1 MTDADER
8 VDGPA
13 SSAQGRAPAAA
24 PWGVQ
29 ATCGLVIALSALLV
43 STFDHGRDQAIYAL
57 VGREMLGGGMPYAD
71 AFDFKPPGVFVVY
84 ALARA
89 LFGADQTSIRILE
102 VAAMVGNAALL
113 VQLARRY
120 FRSATGG
127 WIAAAI
133 ASQVHAQLDF
143 WHTAQP
149 ETFGATLTLGGLL
162 LCPPWQQPGTSRR
175 ERVSATLR
183 WVGVGCLF
191 GVAGLMKPPLAG
203 AAVVPAVAA
212 TLALLQLR
220 RLGDRAL
227 GLVDLA
233 RPLVATG
240 IGGLL
245 PIAATAAWF
254 AATGALDEL
263 KQVLF
268 VFTPYY
274 TKLSW
279 EGVSTTAMVWFG
291 ITEWLS
297 GYSGLLLAGL
307 VALAIARPRRDEL
320 GFVFV
325 VLGAIVIHVAGIVL
339 QGKFFPYHWA
349 ATFPLTAL
357 LAGRGIERAYE
368 ALARFGIWG
377 TAPLVVALLAA
388 LILRW
393 PVPSFG
399 NTFLDRSE
407 RRLRLLAGPSDVAAW
422 DALATVADV
431 HAGENRAVAE
441 HVRVLTAD
449 RPHEPIFVWGFE
461 CVIYDLA
468 ERPIASRFIY
478 DVPQRAEWSKA
489 PMEAELM
496 RDLAARPPSVIVVEH
511 HDVFPQVTGNNLDSA
526 GALYRFPALL
536 ELLQDRYAF
545 ETTIGDFD
553 VYVRGEAEALPNPPP

>member
-1 MTDADER
+1 VTDANEPSPPEK
-8 VDGPA
+8 DGL
-13 SSAQGRAPAAA
+13 RRDA
-24 PWGVQ
+24 PWVVQ
-29 ATCGLVIALSALLV
+29 AICGLVIALSALLV
-43 STFDHGRDQAIYAL
+43 STFDYGRDQAIYAL

-84 ALARA
+84 AFARA
-89 LFGADQTSIRILE
+89 LFGADQTGIRLLE
-102 VAAMVGNAALL
+102 VATMLGDAALL
-113 VQLARRY
+113 VQLSRRH
-120 FRSATGG
+120 FRSATAG

-149 ETFGATLTLGGLL
+149 ETFGATLTLGALL
-162 LCPPWQQPGTSRR
+162 LCPDVRLGTSSRR
-175 ERVSATLR
+175 ETLRETLR
-183 WVGVGCLF
+183 WVGVGALF
-191 GVAGLMKPPLAG
+191 GAAGLMKPPLAG
-203 AAVVPAVAA
+203 VAIVPAIAA
-212 TLALLQLR
+212 TLKLWHVR
-220 RLGDRAL
+220 RQGEV
-227 GLVDLA
+227 GVPVFDLA
-233 RPLVATG
+233 RPLLATG
-240 IGGLL
+240 LGGVL
-245 PIAATAAWF
+245 PIAATAVWF
-254 AATGALDEL
+254 SATGALDDL

-297 GYSGLLLAGL
+297 GYSGILLAGL
-307 VALAIARPRRDEL
+307 IALAVARPRPPEL
-320 GFVFV
+320 GFVLV
-325 VLGAIVIHVAGIVL
+325 LLGAIFIHVAGIVL

-368 ALARFGIWG
+368 ELARFGLWG
-377 TAPLVVALLAA
+377 TAPLGAGLLAA
-388 LILRW
+388 LVLRW

-399 NTFLDRSE
+399 NTFVERSQ
-407 RRLRLLAGPSDVAAW
+407 RRLELLTGPSDLAAW

-431 HAGENRAVAE
+431 DAGQNRAVAE
-441 HVRVLTAD
+441 FVKTRTAGQES
-449 RPHEPIFVWGFE
+449 EPIFVWGFE

-526 GALYRFPALL
+526 GALYRFTALS
-536 ELLQDRYAF
+536 ELLQNQYGY
-545 ETTIGDFD
+545 EKTIGDFD
-553 VYVRGEAEALPNPPP
+553 VYYRYEDPPQEP

>member
-1 MTDADER
+1 MTDADK
-8 VDGPA
+8 PA
-13 SSAQGRAPAAA
+13 PV
-24 PWGVQ
+24 PWAVKV
-29 ATCGLVIALSALLV
+29 TCGLVIALSALLV
-43 STFDHGRDQAIYAL
+43 STFDYGRDQAIYAL

-71 AFDFKPPGVFVVY
+71 AFDFKPPGIFVVY
-84 ALARA
+84 AVARA
-89 LFGADQTSIRILE
+89 VFGADQTGIRLLE
-102 VAAMVGNAALL
+102 VAAMLGDAALL
-113 VQLARRY
+113 VHLAKRH

-133 ASQVHAQLDF
+133 ASQIHAQLDF

-162 LCPPWQQPGTSRR
+162 LCPDWRRPGATRR
-175 ERVSATLR
+175 ERVRETLR
-183 WVGVGCLF
+183 WVGVGTLF
-191 GVAGLMKPPLAG
+191 GIAGLMKPPLAG
-203 AAVVPAVAA
+203 AAVVPALAA
-212 TLALLQLR
+212 TVALVQLR
-220 RLGDRAL
+220 RLGDREI
-227 GLVDLA
+227 GFVDLA

-254 AATGALDEL
+254 SATGALDDL

-279 EGVSTTAMVWFG
+279 EGVSTTAMIWFG

-297 GYSGLLLAGL
+297 GYSGVLLAGL
-307 VALAIARPRRDEL
+307 VALALARPREGEI
-320 GFVFV
+320 GFVLV
-325 VLGAIVIHVAGIVL
+325 LLGAIFVHVAGIVL

-368 ALARFGIWG
+368 ALSRFGLWG
-377 TAPLVVALLAA
+377 TAPLGAALLAA
-388 LILRW
+388 LVLRW

-399 NTFLDRSE
+399 NTFVERSE
-407 RRLRLLAGPSDVAAW
+407 RRLALLAGPPDVAAW

-431 HAGENRAVAE
+431 NAGENRAVAE
-441 HVRVLTAD
+441 LVKDLTAD
-449 RPHEPIFVWGFE
+449 RPNEPIFVWGFE

-526 GALYRFPALL
+526 GALYRFTALA
-536 ELLQDRYAF
+536 ELLQSHYTY
-545 ETTIGDFD
+545 EKTLGDFD
-553 VYVRGEAEALPNPPP
+553 VYVRYEAEDHDAAHEPGAVLPNAP